1 MALCKK
7 IMVTGTDTD
16 VGKTVLSL
24 LIMQVLT
31 AKGKNPIYV
40 KPFQTGCV
48 CPSDTMGDAA
58 FIHRHIPGIDG
69 GMDSTACV
77 LNCHKNPKTPWFAAR
92 DMGQTINIPRT
103 LDQIQKKET
112 GHSHLVIETAGGLL
126 VPLTETLTVADF
138 VKKSKARPVIAARPG
153 LGTIN
158 HTLMTVECMKARGI
172 IPAGIVFMQTRQ
184 KEGRASK
191 NMIQE
196 NMEAV
201 EKFCG
206 IPVAGVVE
214 NITDFQNPGPDALRT
229 VARLLKPFHFY

>member
-24 LIMQVLT
+24 LIMQILT
-31 AKGKNPIYV
+31 AKGKNPFYV

-48 CPSDTMGDAA
+48 SPSDTMGDAA
-58 FIHRHIPGIDG
+58 FIHRHTPGLG
-69 GMDSTACV
+69 GMDPAASV

-103 LDQIQKKET
+103 MDQIQEKET
-112 GHSHLVIETAGGLL
+112 GHSHLVIEAAGGLL
-126 VPLTETLTVADF
+126 VPLTDTLTVADF

-158 HTLMTVECMKARGI
+158 HTLMTVECLKARGI
-172 IPAGIVFMQTRQ
+172 VPGGIVFMETRQ

-191 NMIQE
+191 TMIQE
-196 NMEAV
+196 NIEAV
-201 EKFCG
+201 ERFSG
-206 IPVAGVVE
+206 VPVAGVVE
-214 NITDFQNPGPDALRT
+214 SITDFQNPDPDALRT
-229 VARLLKPFHFY
+229 VERLLKPFHFY